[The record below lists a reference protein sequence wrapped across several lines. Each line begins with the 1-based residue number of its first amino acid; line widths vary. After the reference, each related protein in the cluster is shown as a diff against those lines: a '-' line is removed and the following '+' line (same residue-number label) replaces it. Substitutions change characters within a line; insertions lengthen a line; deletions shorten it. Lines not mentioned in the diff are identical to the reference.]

1 MDILLARWFLDV
13 SRHCFLSLL
22 FLCRSL
28 QLIFGG
34 EAVPHPS
41 PGAVHHEG
49 STRLGE
55 FAGQEV
61 SDVSVVSVSLKHLK
75 KHAQNQGFSGVDIEI
90 NTKIMK
96 DHERQ
101 F

>member
-1 MDILLARWFLDV
+1 M
-13 SRHCFLSLL
+13 
-22 FLCRSL
+22 
-28 QLIFGG
+28 IFGG

-55 FAGQEV
+55 FAGEE
-61 SDVSVVSVSLKHLK
+61 VSVVSVSLKHLK